1 MMGLKLSRH
10 YPIVHQFDEDS
21 IEEKNPY
28 YMVFATGIQ
37 GWRPTMEDA
46 HIVQLGAVGDDQQS
60 AFFALFD
67 GHGGPDIAQF
77 AAANIQARVL
87 QHPKLYENTCYA
99 LRHALLEIDKEAYAL
114 GNDSENPEKYHL
126 IGCTAVVTLIKDKK
140 LYCANIADSR
150 AIASVSGHAIQLSI
164 EHKPTDPVEY
174 ERVINHKGNMKGYVE
189 NGRINGNLAVP
200 RAIGDFYYKNNME
213 GPPYDRI
220 VCAWADI
227 TVRTLTDDWEF
238 LVMACDGIWD
248 VMTNAEVVEFVR
260 NRFAQHL
267 EPRRIAQDLLYTCL
281 APDTS
286 MGGLG
291 ADNMTIEIIA
301 LLNGRSF
308 DEFCEKCA
316 TEPAENCPPQM
327 QFYDESFANRIGMN
341 LKY

>member
-1 MMGLKLSRH
+1 MGLKISRH

-21 IEEKNPY
+21 IKDANPY
-28 YMVFATGIQ
+28 YIVFATGIQ

-46 HIVQLGAVGDDQQS
+46 HIVQLTAVGDDQAS

-114 GNDSENPEKYHL
+114 GNELYFQSFSLSQDSENPEKYHL
-126 IGCTAVVTLIKDKK
+126 IGCTAVLTLIKDKR

-150 AIASVSGHAIQLSI
+150 CIASVSGHAIQMSI
-164 EHKPTDPVEY
+164 EHKPTDDVELQ
-174 ERVINHKGNMKGYVE
+174 RITNHKGNMKGYVE

-200 RAIGDFYYKNNME
+200 RALGDFYYKNNME
-213 GPPYDRI
+213 GPPFDRI
-220 VCAWADI
+220 VCAWSDI

-238 LVMACDGIWD
+238 LIMACDGIWD
-248 VMTNAEVVEFVR
+248 VMTNSEVVEFVR

-267 EPRRIAQDLLYTCL
+267 DARRVGVLR
-281 APDTS
+281 
-286 MGGLG
+286 
-291 ADNMTIEIIA
+291 N
-301 LLNGRSF
+301 F
-308 DEFCEKCA
+308 A
-316 TEPAENCPPQM
+316 TNVPL
-327 QFYDESFANRIGMN
+327 SR
-341 LKY
+341 LKNVLTKSSKPWI